1 MRLMHVE
8 GERERRLL
16 FALEQ
21 RLAKE
26 KLGEY
31 ATYRPDIN

>member
-1 MRLMHVE
+1 MQVKKEWRL
-8 GERERRLL
+8 RLL

>member
-1 MRLMHVE
+1 MRLMQVE
-8 GERERRLL
+8 GERGRRLL

-21 RLAKE
+21 RLAK
-26 KLGEY
+26 KKFGEY